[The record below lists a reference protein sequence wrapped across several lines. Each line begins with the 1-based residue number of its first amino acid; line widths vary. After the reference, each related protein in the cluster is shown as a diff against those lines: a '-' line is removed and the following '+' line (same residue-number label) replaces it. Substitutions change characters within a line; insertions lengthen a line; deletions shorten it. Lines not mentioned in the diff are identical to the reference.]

1 MNPLKKDQSSLG
13 GSATHFADFMIGVT
27 DKKPSVN
34 TGNPNLLDGW
44 DSTVLPWIDYSNLD
58 GSAQSGVGKTSI
70 LPETE
75 ILFGESTHS
84 HVTMNEDGVETAEA
98 WSGGSFFRN
107 RMGQD
112 VRIPTVG
119 STSGGNCSI
128 IKISVNNPVGLGTVN
143 QEYLTGTLPS
153 GITTTGGGRYFLTVE
168 GSFGGSVTDWLDG
181 QVVYLNDDSSVNLT
195 SNAKYADMT
204 PTSYQDGSTSKQ
216 YIEITDTVKPSKSG
230 QSDSNI
236 EIVGRPVLLR
246 ASRLGVKT
254 KSKLFKYEVYPLYL
268 VGKLMDKAQINNISI
283 KEKTGTFQRT
293 TAPVLSI
300 TNGSNG
306 VIDLANDGS
315 SNLTIN
321 DSTPPTNFVSIDRLS
336 SSTVDT
342 QNEHIIRPS
351 TTKDIFY
358 IGENETKEVDMTKVF
373 GIDRNV
379 ITPDNN
385 NVEVT
390 FLTAKQISTGSSKF
404 VQSSLNFKEQ

>member
-1 MNPLKKDQSSLG
+1 MCIRD
-13 GSATHFADFMIGVT
+13 
-27 DKKPSVN
+27 
-34 TGNPNLLDGW
+34 
-44 DSTVLPWIDYSNLD
+44 
-58 GSAQSGVGKTSI
+58 
-70 LPETE
+70 
-75 ILFGESTHS
+75 
-84 HVTMNEDGVETAEA
+84 
-98 WSGGSFFRN
+98 R
-107 RMGQD
+107 
-112 VRIPTVG
+112 
-119 STSGGNCSI
+119 
-128 IKISVNNPVGLGTVN
+128 
-143 QEYLTGTLPS
+143 
-153 GITTTGGGRYFLTVE
+153 
-168 GSFGGSVTDWLDG
+168 DWLDG

-246 ASRLGVKT
+246 ASRLRVKT

-321 DSTPPTNFVSIDRLS
+321 DSTPPTNFISLDRLS
-336 SSTVDT
+336 SATVDT

-358 IGENETKEVDMTKVF
+358 VGENQTKEINMTKVF

>member
-1 MNPLKKDQSSLG
+1 
-13 GSATHFADFMIGVT
+13 MIGVT

-44 DSTVLPWIDYSNLD
+44 DSTVLPWTDYTS
-58 GSAQSGVGKTSI
+58 GGGGVVGVGKTSI

-84 HVTMNEDGVETAEA
+84 HVDMNEDGIETGEA
-98 WSGGSFFRN
+98 WSGGSQYRC

-112 VRIPTVG
+112 VRIPPVSG
-119 STSGGNCSI
+119 TSAGNCSL
-128 IKISVNNPVGLGTVN
+128 IKIRVNNAVGLGTVN

-153 GITTTGGGRYFLTVE
+153 GISTTGGARYFLTVE

-181 QVVYLNDDSSVNLT
+181 QVVYLNDDNSVNT
-195 SNAKYADMT
+195 NSNAKYADMT
-204 PTSYQDGSTSKQ
+204 PTSYQDGSTSKE

-236 EIVGRPVLLR
+236 NIVGRPVQLTTAR
-246 ASRLGVKT
+246 QGVST
-254 KSKLFKYEVYPLYL
+254 KSKLFKYDVYPLYL
-268 VGKLMDKAQINNISI
+268 VGKLMDNAKINNISI

-315 SNLTIN
+315 SNNTIN

-358 IGENETKEVDMTKVF
+358 VGENETKEIDMTKVF
-373 GIDRNV
+373 GVDRNV

-385 NVEVT
+385 NIEAT